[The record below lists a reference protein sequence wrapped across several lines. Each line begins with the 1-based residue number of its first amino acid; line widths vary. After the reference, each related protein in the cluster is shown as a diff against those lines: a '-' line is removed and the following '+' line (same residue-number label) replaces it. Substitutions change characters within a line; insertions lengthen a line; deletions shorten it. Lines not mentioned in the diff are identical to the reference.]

1 VINTQFAMNA
11 LEQLAPDLWVA
22 RRPLPIAVGDIG
34 ARMTV
39 IRLPDR
45 SLLLHSPV
53 ELDAPLKS
61 ALDALGLVRWI
72 VGPNKAHHLFLAA
85 CVSSYPDAHVCGAPG
100 LAQKRPDLQFHHV
113 LGTSTPPQWPAEI
126 SLQLIDGAPWMD
138 EVALLHRPSR
148 TLVLTDLVFNVLPGT
163 RNEARLFHRLVGAT
177 GRFGPHRLIR
187 FGIRDREA
195 ARRSIDRILAWDFD
209 RIVMSH
215 GEIVPSGGHP
225 LFERAFSFLPR

>member
-1 VINTQFAMNA
+1 MNT

-22 RRPLPIAVGDIG
+22 RRSLAIAVGDIG

-39 IRLPDR
+39 IRAGDG

-53 ELDAPLKS
+53 ALDAPLKG
-61 ALDALGLVRWI
+61 ALDALGNVGWI
-72 VGPNKAHHLFLAA
+72 VAPNKAHHLFVDAYVAA
-85 CVSSYPDAHVCGAPG
+85 YPDARLCGAPG
-100 LAQKRPDLQFHHV
+100 LAQKRLDLTFHDV
-113 LGTSTPPQWPAEI
+113 LGKQPIPNWPAEI
-126 SLQLIDGAPWMD
+126 PLQLIDGAPWMN
-138 EVALLHRPSR
+138 EVALLHPPTR
-148 TLVLTDLVFNVLPGT
+148 TLVLTDLVFNVPPGA

-187 FGIRDREA
+187 FGIRDRAA
-195 ARRSIDRILAWDFD
+195 ARRSIDRMLAWDFD

-215 GEIVPSGGHP
+215 GEVVPSGGHP